1 MSVPPVS
8 VLSHGDGLVGPA
20 PAADHLARPFQWF
33 ASVCALLAAGLCLT
47 VLAGWATGWMVLAS
61 FGPGVLPMAPST
73 ALLNLLLAAALLL
86 GPRLRRVSAAISL
99 VVAAAGLALFA
110 QWAIQAGD
118 VEHWLVPARP
128 FSASISMGRISP
140 LTAASLSALGVALF
154 LAVLRRRNSSA

>member
-8 VLSHGDGLVGPA
+8 VLPHGDGLVGPA
-20 PAADHLARPFQWF
+20 LAAAHPSRLFQWF
-33 ASVCALLAAGLCLT
+33 AGLCALLAAGLSLT

-61 FGPGVLPMAPST
+61 FGRGLLPMAPST

-86 GPRLRRVSAAISL
+86 GRRLRRVSAALSL

-118 VEHWLVPARP
+118 VEHWLLPAGAV
-128 FSASISMGRISP
+128 FASLSMGRISP
-140 LTAASLSALGVALF
+140 
-154 LAVLRRRNSSA
+154 